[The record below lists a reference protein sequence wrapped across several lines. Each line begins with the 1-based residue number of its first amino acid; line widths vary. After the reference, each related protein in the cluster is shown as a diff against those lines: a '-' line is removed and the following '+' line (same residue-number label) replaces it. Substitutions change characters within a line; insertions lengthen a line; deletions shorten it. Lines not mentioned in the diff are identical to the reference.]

1 MQDGAPSHIARRTR
15 EEMSRLGVQPIVWPS
30 FSPDLNPIES
40 VWDQMK
46 TYIDDHYP
54 EQYASTQ
61 RSPSRLRE
69 IVTEA
74 WDSISPSQLYCLR
87 QSLPKRCQAVFD
99 ADGGP
104 VPF

>member
-1 MQDGAPSHIARRTR
+1 MQDGAPSHISRRIR
-15 EEMSRLGVQPIVWPS
+15 EEMSRLGVHPIVWPS

-61 RSPSRLRE
+61 ISPSRLRE

-74 WDSISPSQLYCLR
+74 WDSISPSQLY
-87 QSLPKRCQAVFD
+87 
-99 ADGGP
+99 
-104 VPF
+104 